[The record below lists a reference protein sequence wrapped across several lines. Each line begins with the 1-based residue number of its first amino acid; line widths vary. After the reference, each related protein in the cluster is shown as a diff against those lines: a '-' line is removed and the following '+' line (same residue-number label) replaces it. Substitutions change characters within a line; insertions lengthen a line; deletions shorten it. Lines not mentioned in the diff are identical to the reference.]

1 VIDATILIPTHRHV
15 ELLPFALRSALG
27 QDGVEIEVFVVGDG
41 VEDATRAAMEP
52 FLRDARVR
60 FFDFP
65 KGDRLG
71 EAHRHIA
78 LQEARGRI
86 VTYLSDDDL
95 LLPNHVIEMSRLL
108 EDANFAHPSPVVV
121 NLDGRVDHLQIDL
134 SRREFID
141 RMFLGRS
148 RIGLSGASHTRA
160 AYDRLPHGWRPAPP
174 DVYADLHMWLQWC
187 AQPWFRG
194 RTGRHVT
201 VLHFPDPDRRHLT
214 SEQRVAELESW
225 WERCREPGFQ
235 AELDGIVEEQIR
247 TLAIDLKIQAMDLKE
262 RVAELERGTANRR
275 LRVKRALAALLPVRA
290 LLAKRR
296 AAR

>member
-1 VIDATILIPTHRHV
+1 MIDATILIPTHRHV
-15 ELLPFALRSALG
+15 ELLPLALRSALA
-27 QDGVEIEVFVVGDG
+27 QDAAEIEVFVVGDG

-52 FLRDARVR
+52 FLRDPRVR

-65 KGDRLG
+65 KGERLG
-71 EAHRHIA
+71 EAHRHVA

-95 LLPNHVIEMSRLL
+95 LLPNHVAEMSRLL
-108 EDANFAHPSPVVV
+108 EGADFAHPSPVVV
-121 NLDGRVDHLQIDL
+121 NPDGRVDHLQIDL
-134 SRREFID
+134 SRREFVD
-141 RMFLGRS
+141 RMFQGRS
-148 RIGLSGASHTRA
+148 RIGLTGASHTRE

-214 SEQRVAELESW
+214 GEQRVAELESW
-225 WERCREPGFQ
+225 WERCREPGIQ

-247 TLAIDLKIQAMDLKE
+247 LLAIDLKIQAMDLKD
-262 RVAELERGTANRR
+262 RVAELERRTASRR
-275 LRVKRALAALLPVRA
+275 LRAKRALGALPPLRA

>member
-1 VIDATILIPTHRHV
+1 VIDGTILIPTHRHV

-41 VEDATRAAMEP
+41 VEDATRATMEP

-65 KGDRLG
+65 KGERLG
-71 EAHRHIA
+71 EAHRHVA

-95 LLPNHVIEMSRLL
+95 FLPNHVAEMSRLL
-108 EDANFAHPSPVVV
+108 EDADFAHPSPVVV
-121 NLDGRVDHLQIDL
+121 NVNGRVDHLQIDL

-148 RIGLSGASHTRA
+148 RIGLTGASHTRE

-214 SEQRVAELESW
+214 AEQRVAELESW

-235 AELDGIVEEQIR
+235 AELDAIVEEQIR
-247 TLAIDLKIQAMDLKE
+247 LLAIDLKIQAMELKD
-262 RVAELERGTANRR
+262 RVAELERRTASRGG
-275 LRVKRALAALLPVRA
+275 RVKLALAALLPVRA
-290 LLAKRR
+290 VLARRR

>member
-1 VIDATILIPTHRHV
+1 MTDATILIPTHRHV
-15 ELLPFALRSALG
+15 ELLPFALRSALA

-52 FLRDARVR
+52 FLDDARVR

-65 KGDRLG
+65 KGERLG
-71 EAHRHIA
+71 EAHRHVA

-95 LLPNHVIEMSRLL
+95 FLPNHVAEMSRLL
-108 EDANFAHPSPVVV
+108 VDADFAHPSPVVV

-134 SRREFID
+134 SRRQFID
-141 RMFLGRS
+141 RMFRGRS
-148 RIGLSGASHTRA
+148 RIGLTGASHTRE
-160 AYDRLPHGWRPAPP
+160 AYGRLPHGWRPAPP

-201 VLHFPDPDRRHLT
+201 ILHFPDPDRRHLT
-214 SEQRVAELESW
+214 AAQRVAELESW
-225 WERCREPGFQ
+225 WERCRVPGFP
-235 AELDGIVEEQIR
+235 AELDAIVEDQIR
-247 TLAIDLKIQAMDLKE
+247 RLAIDLKIQAMELKD
-262 RVAELERGTANRR
+262 RVAELERRSLSRR
-275 LRVKRALAALLPVRA
+275 LRAKRALAGLAPVRA
-290 LLAKRR
+290 LLERRR

>member
-1 VIDATILIPTHRHV
+1 MDATILIPTHRHV
-15 ELLPFALRSALG
+15 ELLPFALRSALA
-27 QDGVEIEVFVVGDG
+27 QDGAEIEVFVVGDG
-41 VEDATRAAMEP
+41 VEDGTRTAMEP
-52 FLRDARVR
+52 FLRDSRVR

-65 KGDRLG
+65 KGERLG
-71 EAHRHIA
+71 EAHRHVA
-78 LQEARGRI
+78 LQEASGRI

-95 LLPNHVIEMSRLL
+95 LLPTHVAEMSHLL
-108 EDANFAHPSPVVV
+108 EEVDFAHPSPVVV

-148 RIGLSGASHTRA
+148 RIGLTGASHTRE

-214 SEQRVAELESW
+214 AAQRVAELESW
-225 WERCREPGFQ
+225 WERCRRPGFA
-235 AELDGIVEEQIR
+235 AEIDAIVEEQIR
-247 TLAIDLKIQAMDLKE
+247 ALAVDLKIQVMDLKD
-262 RVAELERGTANRR
+262 RVAELESRSVSRR
-275 LRVKRALAALLPVRA
+275 LRGKRALAGLAPVRR

-296 AAR
+296 VAP